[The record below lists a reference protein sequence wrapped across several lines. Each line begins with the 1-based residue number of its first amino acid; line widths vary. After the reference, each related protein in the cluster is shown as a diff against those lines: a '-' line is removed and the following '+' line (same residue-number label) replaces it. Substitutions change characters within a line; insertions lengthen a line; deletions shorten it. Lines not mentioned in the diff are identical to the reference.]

1 MKGGCKRTLKSDM
14 VLLDRF
20 CFTVYFQDLGKLPLS
35 NSVTL
40 LNVQVTI

>member
-20 CFTVYFQDLGKLPLS
+20 CFTVFSRSWKTAVVKFSDIIERAS
-35 NSVTL
+35 DNS
-40 LNVQVTI
+40 